1 MKYYRPINVWSTLM
15 LLMAGGCWQAYKN
28 GVFSTILAADPT
40 FISFG
45 IMFIFIL
52 VSISIGYKTLQ
63 FSRFGV
69 VQPVEYEWFFRNELA
84 SLGLI
89 GTIIGMMLIL
99 GPAFAAI
106 DPTLSATISTAIA
119 DISLGIGTALWT
131 TITALISSFLIGLQL
146 INLEYAQ
153 DATAPL
159 T

>member
-1 MKYYRPINVWSTLM
+1 MKHLRPINIWTTMM
-15 LLMAGGCWQAYKN
+15 LVLAAGIWQAAKY
-28 GVFSTILAADPT
+28 GVFSMILIADPT

-45 IMFIFIL
+45 IMFIFLLI
-52 VSISIGYKTLQ
+52 SISIGYKTLQ

-106 DPTLSATISTAIA
+106 DPTLSVTISAAIA

-131 TITALISSFLIGLQL
+131 TIIALISSFLIGLQL

-153 DATAPL
+153 NATP
-159 T
+159 TVT